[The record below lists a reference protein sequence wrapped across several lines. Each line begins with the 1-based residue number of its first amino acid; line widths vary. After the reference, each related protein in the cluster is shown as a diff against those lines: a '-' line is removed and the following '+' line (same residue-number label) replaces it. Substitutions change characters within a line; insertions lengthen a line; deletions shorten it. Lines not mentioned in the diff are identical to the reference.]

1 MTFLLES
8 QTANT
13 DGSQDTI
20 YLGNTLIYG
29 SYYNLFAYGTWD
41 TATMKLEISPDS
53 GITWLDYGTDAT
65 FTANGW
71 AEIRL
76 NPGITIRG
84 SVSSVGEN
92 TDLNLVVF

>member
-1 MTFLLES
+1 MTFLLEN

-13 DGSQDTI
+13 DGSQSTL

-29 SYYNLFAYGTWD
+29 SYYNIFAYGTWD
-41 TATMKLEISPDS
+41 TATLKLEVSPD
-53 GITWLDYGTDAT
+53 GGTTWMEYGTTAT

-71 AEIRL
+71 AKVEL

-84 SVSSVGEN
+84 SVSSVDTE
-92 TDLNLVVF
+92 TDLNLVIF